1 MDKRS
6 PKTIPLPL
14 SDEELRDYAIAKY
27 VANLLRAENES
38 IIFRLQGAVVPKARP
53 RCGVRCGKAVAYP
66 DANYDRW
73 KEGAKKEM
81 EKIMT
86 LYPNHTYPLLQA
98 NAFIIFDGKHDRSC
112 DGDNSSGAIE
122 DALVQAGI
130 LKDDNFLKVPEQAAM
145 LNYDAKRSPSTLIVL
160 Y

>member
-1 MDKRS
+1 MPKRS
-6 PKTIPLPL
+6 PKILPPPL

-27 VANLLRAENES
+27 VGNLLKAENES
-38 IIFRLQGAVVPKARP
+38 IIFRLQGSVVPKARP
-53 RCGVRCGKAVAYP
+53 RCGVRHGKAVAYP

-73 KEGAKKEM
+73 KEEAKRELTRIKM
-81 EKIMT
+81 
-86 LYPNHTYPLLQA
+86 LYPEHTYPLIEA
-98 NAFIIFDGKHDRSC
+98 NAFIVFDGKHDRSC

-130 LKDDNFLKVPEQAAM
+130 LKDDNFLKIPEQAAM

>member
-1 MDKRS
+1 MTKRS
-6 PKTIPLPL
+6 PKILPPPL

-27 VANLLRAENES
+27 VANLLKAENES

-53 RCGVRCGKAVAYP
+53 RCGVRYGKAVAYTDP
-66 DANYDRW
+66 NYDKW
-73 KEGAKKEM
+73 KEGAKKEV
-81 EKIMT
+81 EKIMG

-98 NAFIIFDGKHDRSC
+98 NVFLVFDGKHDRSC
-112 DGDNSSGAIE
+112 DGDNSSGSIN

-130 LKDDNFLKVPEQAAM
+130 LKDDNFLKVPEQAVL
-145 LNYDAKRSPSTLIVL
+145 LNHDDKRLPSTLIIL